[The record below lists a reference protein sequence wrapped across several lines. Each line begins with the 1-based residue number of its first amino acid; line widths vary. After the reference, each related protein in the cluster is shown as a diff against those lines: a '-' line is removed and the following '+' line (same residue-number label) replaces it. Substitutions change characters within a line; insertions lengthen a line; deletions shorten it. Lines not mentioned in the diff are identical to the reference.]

1 MNFDFVPSF
10 FQVEMKWFDRG
21 QKMLN
26 NNLQVQCSRIAV
38 AAGGADS
45 GPRSRSD
52 GKSLRRPQ
60 QSARRSGQDCRIL
73 RNAGL

>member
-1 MNFDFVPSF
+1 
-10 FQVEMKWFDRG
+10 
-21 QKMLN
+21 MLN
-26 NNLQVQCSRIAV
+26 NNLQGQCSRIAI
-38 AAGGADS
+38 AARGADS

-52 GKSLRRPQ
+52 GKSVRRPQ